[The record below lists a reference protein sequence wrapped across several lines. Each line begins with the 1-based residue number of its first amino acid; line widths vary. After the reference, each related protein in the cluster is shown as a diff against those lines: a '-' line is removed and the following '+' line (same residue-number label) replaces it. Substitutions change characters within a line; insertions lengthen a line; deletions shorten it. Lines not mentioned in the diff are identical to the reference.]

1 MNGEAVN
8 MKEWKF
14 TIRETSVFIVEL
26 ETEDEDEAWTTIRE
40 MLGSG
45 EIRIDRPD
53 GYENDEFIEE
63 A

>member
-1 MNGEAVN
+1 
-8 MKEWKF
+8 MKDWKF

-26 ETEDEDEAWTTIRE
+26 ETEDEDEAYTTIRE
-40 MLGSG
+40 MLSSG